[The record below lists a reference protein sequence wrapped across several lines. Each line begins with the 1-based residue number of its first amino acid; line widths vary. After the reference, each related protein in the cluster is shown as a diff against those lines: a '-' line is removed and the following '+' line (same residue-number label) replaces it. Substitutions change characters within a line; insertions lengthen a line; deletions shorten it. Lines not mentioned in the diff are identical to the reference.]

1 MNRESYARFAVEEY
15 DEHTGD
21 AGKVK
26 APGIGAR
33 DGCESD
39 DSSDA
44 DDDTSSDDD
53 DGDGDAGG
61 ADKNAAKTA
70 RMKMKFSSNKGAI
83 PCLASCSAKHAIAV
97 GF

>member
-26 APGIGAR
+26 APGMIGAR
-33 DGCESD
+33 DGCDSD

-44 DDDTSSDDD
+44 DDTSSDDD
-53 DGDGDAGG
+53 DGDGGGDASGV
-61 ADKNAAKTA
+61 DKNAAKKA
-70 RMKMKFSSNKGAI
+70 RMKMKFSSNKGAR
-83 PCLASCSAKHAIAV
+83 SHA
-97 GF
+97 